1 LTSRLLKLVH
11 KDFPC
16 KDSMRGRSYTE
27 YIQDKVL
34 RVNHNSPPIGHSFG
48 HSNDSILIMRELL
61 SIKSYTE
68 ARC

>member
-1 LTSRLLKLVH
+1 
-11 KDFPC
+11 
-16 KDSMRGRSYTE
+16 MRGRSYTE

-34 RVNHNSPPIGHSFG
+34 RVDHNSPPIGHSFG